1 MGWGSTPSGTL
12 RFKKIDGSFWNG
24 ETFRFA
30 DYKHFVD
37 SLVQSEKPGVFLKT
51 ITAREAYEEFLRSER
66 ILQKLLTVVAV
77 VCVLITL
84 IGVFAH
90 VTLVCEQRR
99 KEIAIRKVNGATAA
113 GIFRSFLKEYFAL
126 LLVACII
133 AFPLGSVAMQQWV
146 ERYVERMAWPW
157 WLYVGILVGL
167 SLFVMLCIG
176 RSVWRA
182 ARENP
187 AEVIKSE

>member
-1 MGWGSTPSGTL
+1 MHA
-12 RFKKIDGSFWNG
+12 
-24 ETFRFA
+24 E
-30 DYKHFVD
+30 
-37 SLVQSEKPGVFLKT
+37 EPGVFLKT
-51 ITAREAYEEFLRSER
+51 TTVHEAYEAYLHSER
-66 ILQKLLTVVAV
+66 TLQRLLTVVV
-77 VCVLITL
+77 VACVLITL

-90 VTLVCEQRR
+90 VSLVCEQRR

-126 LLVACII
+126 LMAACVV
-133 AFPLGSVAMQQWV
+133 AFPLGSVAMQRWV

-157 WLYVGILVGL
+157 WLYAAVLAGL
-167 SLFVMLCIG
+167 GLFVVLCIG

-182 ARENP
+182 ARAQP